1 MGPNPPLNPTRKEKG
16 GITIKKAEDSKWIGS
31 KYNDFAYD
39 LEELK
44 EIKTALVSLRDRF
57 PFQSECLSLMLNT
70 GMRAEECK
78 KLTKGMLTTDKNDN
92 PIILMKRYI
101 TKGRTNQRQ
110 KDIAYDITEP
120 VQEFLDSLKYQL
132 EKPEFKPYQFV
143 PWLFPTTRISLE
155 KLSDPDRYP
164 NYARSNSCRTHTL
177 DDTWNAVREMTGL
190 KGSIKSLRKSFVNIT
205 NETLG
210 GAHKGKH
217 ISKHKNEYTNS
228 GTYDKASRKKTTD
241 MAKRVGKVLMF
252 KTNAK

>member
-1 MGPNPPLNPTRKEKG
+1 
-16 GITIKKAEDSKWIGS
+16 
-31 KYNDFAYD
+31 
-39 LEELK
+39 
-44 EIKTALVSLRDRF
+44 
-57 PFQSECLSLMLNT
+57 
-70 GMRAEECK
+70 MRAEECK

-120 VQEFLDSLKYQL
+120 VQEVLDSLKYQL
-132 EKPEFKPYQFV
+132 ETPEFKPYQFV